1 MLALDGLY
9 LNFKLCEI
17 SEFLLFKKERKE
29 RKKKNDK
36 KVFNSESKKKNR

>member
-17 SEFLLFKKERKE
+17 SEFLLFKKERKG
-29 RKKKNDK
+29 KKKNDK
-36 KVFNSESKKKNR
+36 KVVNSESKKKNR